1 MQFLARVLKGFVNV
15 YQFFVCGAML
25 YGNKEGKRKV
35 DVIKKH
41 CKKLSTN
48 VFFFSEVIFK
58 LSDIVEIVS
67 EGLAGA

>member
-35 DVIKKH
+35 DVIKN
-41 CKKLSTN
+41 TARN
-48 VFFFSEVIFK
+48 YRQTFFFSEVIFK